1 MGIRLVSKGNWDSTK
16 RLLKKRDLKFID
28 SILNDYG
35 AAGVSALSAETPYDT
50 GKTATSWTYEV
61 THEQGKSILTWSN
74 TNVVNHVN
82 IAVILQ
88 YGHAS
93 KNGSWVEG
101 RDYINPALQ
110 PIFDA
115 IADLAWKEVTK

>member
-28 SILNDYG
+28 SILKDYG

-74 TNVVNHVN
+74 TNVVNHVS